1 MQKQRKGSVFASEKE
16 EFGMGEI
23 EGFFF
28 FFFFVKYLVKLFD
41 Y

>member
-28 FFFFVKYLVKLFD
+28 FFLVKYLVKLFD